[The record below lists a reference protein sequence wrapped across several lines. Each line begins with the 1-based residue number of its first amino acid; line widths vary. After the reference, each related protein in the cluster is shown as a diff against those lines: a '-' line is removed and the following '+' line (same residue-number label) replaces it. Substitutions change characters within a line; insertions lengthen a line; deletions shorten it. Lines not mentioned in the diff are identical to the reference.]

1 MDFKRK
7 KIIMESLDDLLSLIK
22 LKKQTETKFIGNN
35 YPASWGR
42 VFGGQVLAQSLNAA
56 YETVPKDRIAHSMHG
71 YFILSGDINIPV
83 IYDVDKIRDGNSFTT
98 RRVVAYQND
107 KAIFNMSASF
117 QKKEKGVNHQIVA
130 PNILPPE
137 VLRTDIQQV
146 ELLRDKNPNY
156 YETLKKSHPK
166 MFEFKPVEIMSHIET
181 KNAIPFSHIWLKTK
195 EKKIL
200 TLPENQQLLAFASDF
215 GLLMTATKPHR
226 EEINERPIFIA
237 SIDHAMWFHRD
248 FSIDDW
254 LLYAMD
260 SPSASSARGFTRG
273 NIFSKQGSLISS
285 VTQEG
290 LVRIKR

>member
-1 MDFKRK
+1 
-7 KIIMESLDDLLSLIK
+7 MESLGELLSLLN
-22 LKKQTETKFIGNN
+22 LKKQSETRYIGDN

-56 YETVPKDRIAHSMHG
+56 YNTVPKNRIAHSMHG
-71 YFILSGDINIPV
+71 YFILSGDINFPV
-83 IYDVDKIRDGNSFTT
+83 VYEVDKIRDGNSFTT
-98 RRVVAYQND
+98 RRVVAYQNN
-107 KAIFNMSASF
+107 KAIFNMAASF
-117 QKKEKGVNHQIVA
+117 QKKEEGVDHQIVA

-146 ELLRDKNPNY
+146 ELLKDKNPNF
-156 YETLKKSHPK
+156 YESLKKSHPK
-166 MFEFKPVEIMSHIET
+166 MFDFKPVEIMSHIET
-181 KNAIPFSHIWLKTK
+181 KNAIPFSHIWFKTK
-195 EKKIL
+195 EKKNL
-200 TLPENQQLLAFASDF
+200 TLPEKQQLLAFASDI

-226 EEINERPIFIA
+226 EQINERPIFIA

-248 FSIDDW
+248 FDIDDW

-273 NIFSKQGSLISS
+273 NIFSKKGILISS

>member
-1 MDFKRK
+1 MK
-7 KIIMESLDDLLSLIK
+7 SLEQLLSLLK
-22 LKKQTETKFIGNN
+22 LKKQLDNRYIGDN

-56 YETVPKDRIAHSMHG
+56 YDTVPKNRIAHSMHG
-71 YFILSGDINIPV
+71 YFILSGDIKMPI
-83 IYDVDKIRDGNSFTT
+83 IYEVDKIRDGNSFTT
-98 RRVVAYQND
+98 RRVVAYQNG
-107 KAIFNMSASF
+107 KAIFNMAASF
-117 QKKEKGVNHQIVA
+117 QKKEDGVSHQIVA

-146 ELLRDKNPNY
+146 ESLKYKNPSY
-156 YETLKKSHPK
+156 YESLKKSHPK

-181 KNAIPFSHIWLKTK
+181 KNAIPFSHIWFKTK
-195 EKKIL
+195 ENKNLSIPQK
-200 TLPENQQLLAFASDF
+200 QQLLAFASDM

-226 EEINERPIFIA
+226 KQINERPIFIA

-248 FSIDDW
+248 FDICDW
-254 LLYAMD
+254 LLHAMD

-273 NIFSKQGSLISS
+273 NIFSKDGALIAS

-290 LVRIKR
+290 LLRIKR

>member
-1 MDFKRK
+1 
-7 KIIMESLDDLLSLIK
+7 
-22 LKKQTETKFIGNN
+22 
-35 YPASWGR
+35 
-42 VFGGQVLAQSLNAA
+42 
-56 YETVPKDRIAHSMHG
+56 MHG
-71 YFILSGDINIPV
+71 YFILSGDINFPV
-83 IYDVDKIRDGNSFTT
+83 VYEVDKIRDGNSFTT
-98 RRVVAYQND
+98 RRVVAYQNN
-107 KAIFNMSASF
+107 KAIFNMAASF
-117 QKKEKGVNHQIVA
+117 QKKEEGVNHQIVA

-146 ELLRDKNPNY
+146 ELLKDKNPNY
-156 YETLKKSHPK
+156 YESLKKSHPK

-181 KNAIPFSHIWLKTK
+181 KNAIPFSHIWFKTK

-200 TLPENQQLLAFASDF
+200 TLPEKQQLLAFASDI

-226 EEINERPIFIA
+226 EQINERPIFIA

-248 FSIDDW
+248 FDIDDW

-273 NIFSKQGSLISS
+273 NIFSKKGILISS

-290 LVRIKR
+290 LIRIKR

>member
-1 MDFKRK
+1 MISSKEL
-7 KIIMESLDDLLSLIK
+7 IDLLTLE
-22 LKKQTETKFIGNN
+22 KKDDQLFIGQN
-35 YPASWGR
+35 YKTAWGR
-42 VFGGQVLAQSLNAA
+42 VFGGQVLGQSLHAA
-56 YETVPKDRIAHSMHG
+56 YQTVPNDRIAHSMHG
-71 YFILSGDINIPV
+71 YFILSGDINFPV
-83 IYDVDKIRDGNSFTT
+83 VYEVDKIRDGNSFTT
-98 RRVVAYQND
+98 RRVVAYQNN
-107 KAIFNMSASF
+107 KAIFNMAASF
-117 QKKEKGVNHQIVA
+117 QKKEEGVNHQIVA

-146 ELLRDKNPNY
+146 ELLKDKNPNY
-156 YETLKKSHPK
+156 YESLKKSHPK

-181 KNAIPFSHIWLKTK
+181 KNAIPFSHIWFKTK

-200 TLPENQQLLAFASDF
+200 TLPEKQQLLAFASDI

-226 EEINERPIFIA
+226 EQINERPIFIA

-248 FSIDDW
+248 FDIDDW

-273 NIFSKQGSLISS
+273 NIFSKKGILISS

>member
-1 MDFKRK
+1 
-7 KIIMESLDDLLSLIK
+7 MESLAELLSLLN
-22 LKKQTETKFIGNN
+22 LKKQSETKYIGGN

-56 YETVPKDRIAHSMHG
+56 YNTVPKNRIAHSMHG
-71 YFILSGDINIPV
+71 YFILSGDINFPV
-83 IYDVDKIRDGNSFTT
+83 VYEVDKIRDGNSFTT
-98 RRVVAYQND
+98 RRVVAYQNN
-107 KAIFNMSASF
+107 KAIFNMAASF
-117 QKKEKGVNHQIVA
+117 QKREEGVNHQIVA

-146 ELLRDKNPNY
+146 ELLKDKNPNF
-156 YETLKKSHPK
+156 YESLKKSHPK

-181 KNAIPFSHIWLKTK
+181 KNAIPFSHIWFKTK
-195 EKKIL
+195 EKKDL
-200 TLPENQQLLAFASDF
+200 TLPEKQQLLAFASDI
-215 GLLMTATKPHR
+215 GLLMTSTKPHR
-226 EEINERPIFIA
+226 EQINERPIFIA

-248 FSIDDW
+248 FDIDDW

-273 NIFSKQGSLISS
+273 NIFSKKGILISS